1 MCSRGKATAICLKT
15 KRERV
20 GESVTG
26 LDNSCE
32 KTRHNPDN
40 ANEKKRHN
48 PDNAN
53 EKKHNSL

>member
-32 KTRHNPDN
+32 K
-40 ANEKKRHN
+40 KRHN

>member
-26 LDNSCE
+26 LDSSC
-32 KTRHNPDN
+32 
-40 ANEKKRHN
+40 EKKRHN